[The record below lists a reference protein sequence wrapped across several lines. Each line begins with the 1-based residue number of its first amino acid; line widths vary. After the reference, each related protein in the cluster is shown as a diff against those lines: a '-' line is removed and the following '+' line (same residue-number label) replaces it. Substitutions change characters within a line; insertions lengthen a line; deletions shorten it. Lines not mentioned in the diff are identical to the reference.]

1 MLMSDLVNSVLKAL
15 DQVNTTSNVF
25 RQVSELKT
33 PAATNVQETGM
44 NDKEIEEAKKKKM
57 DNC

>member
-1 MLMSDLVNSVLKAL
+1 MSDLINSVLKSL
-15 DQVNTTSNVF
+15 DQANSTSNVF
-25 RQVSELKT
+25 RQVDELKT
-33 PAATNVQETGM
+33 PAATDVQETGM

>member
-1 MLMSDLVNSVLKAL
+1 MSDLVNSVLKAL

-33 PAATNVQETGM
+33 PAATDVQETGM
-44 NDKEIEEAKKKKM
+44 TDKEIEEAKKKKM

>member
-1 MLMSDLVNSVLKAL
+1 MSDLVNSVLKAL

-25 RQVSELKT
+25 SQVSELKT
-33 PAATNVQETGM
+33 PAATDVQETGM

>member
-1 MLMSDLVNSVLKAL
+1 MSDLVNSVLKAL

-33 PAATNVQETGM
+33 PVATDVQETGM

>member
-33 PAATNVQETGM
+33 PVATDVQETGM
-44 NDKEIEEAKKKKM
+44 SDKEIEEAKKKKM

>member
-1 MLMSDLVNSVLKAL
+1 MSDLVNSVLKAL

-44 NDKEIEEAKKKKM
+44 TDKEIEEAKKKKM

>member
-1 MLMSDLVNSVLKAL
+1 MSDLVNSVLKAL

-33 PAATNVQETGM
+33 PAATDVQETGM

>member
-33 PAATNVQETGM
+33 PVATDVQETGM

>member
-1 MLMSDLVNSVLKAL
+1 MTDLVNSVLKAL

-44 NDKEIEEAKKKKM
+44 TDKEIEEAKKKKM

>member
-1 MLMSDLVNSVLKAL
+1 MSDLVNSVLKAL

-33 PAATNVQETGM
+33 PVATDVQETGM
-44 NDKEIEEAKKKKM
+44 SDKEIEEAKKKKM

>member
-33 PAATNVQETGM
+33 PAATDVQETGM